1 MAKQRQGKKPYQKKQ
16 NPINDLIAEIKKAD
30 SLKEVFVPEKY
41 ALPNGWAHKTA
52 ERLSKDAMN
61 SNQLRKIFTQLKT
74 IEENIDRNKDNQ
86 LTNEQMNQILLLMPQ
101 IAYAKGRNLI
111 TWPFYNLMK
120 ECINPKKIRDKE
132 DYKSFVS
139 FYTAVVAYSKMGR

>member
-1 MAKQRQGKKPYQKKQ
+1 
-16 NPINDLIAEIKKAD
+16 
-30 SLKEVFVPEKY
+30 
-41 ALPNGWAHKTA
+41 
-52 ERLSKDAMN
+52 
-61 SNQLRKIFTQLKT
+61 
-74 IEENIDRNKDNQ
+74 
-86 LTNEQMNQILLLMPQ
+86 MPQ